1 MTMAS
6 VIGRI
11 VRDPDSKVGTFLTDR
26 LGFLTRIPEN
36 RVKEVLVDAMLD
48 PALAK
53 DLMSEASD
61 AAAKRVADGLRRK
74 IETMGIAAG
83 TGQAGGAAPDL
94 FFE

>member
-1 MTMAS
+1 
-6 VIGRI
+6 
-11 VRDPDSKVGTFLTDR
+11 
-26 LGFLTRIPEN
+26 
-36 RVKEVLVDAMLD
+36 MLD

-61 AAAKRVADGLRRK
+61 AAAKRVADGLRRN